1 MRLAVL
7 QRGDGEWPYMDP
19 APLAGRGFAQ
29 SRAVSTRNTRPFA
42 RRSASGTVSVD
53 PRLGVHMA
61 RSTRNDTRSQSAAPL
76 ERDLHQRNEIAAS
89 SDNPIGESES
99 ALELPNLVH
108 PGLRS
113 ECWPGTGGTQYGSGR
128 DGFAARRRA
137 ALGARRP
144 PQQGTSRQRSRPTER
159 AEARFTSHDREF
171 EFLTD

>member
-1 MRLAVL
+1 LLQVSWFQTEMRLAVL

-89 SDNPIGESES
+89 SDSPIGESES
-99 ALELPNLVH
+99 ALELL
-108 PGLRS
+108 GAS
-113 ECWPGTGGTQYGSGR
+113 GAQSGSGR
-128 DGFAARRRA
+128 DGFAARGRA

-144 PQQGTSRQRSRPTER
+144 PQQGTSRHRSRPSER
-159 AEARFTSHDREF
+159 AEARFTSDDLEF